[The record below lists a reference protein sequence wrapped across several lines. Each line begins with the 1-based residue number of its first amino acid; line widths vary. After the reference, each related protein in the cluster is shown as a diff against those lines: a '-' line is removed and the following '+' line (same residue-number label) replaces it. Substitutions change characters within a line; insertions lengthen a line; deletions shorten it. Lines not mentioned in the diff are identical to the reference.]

1 MAVSKGKVLVGLSGG
16 VDSSVAALLLQ
27 QEGYKVD
34 ALFMRNWEDDDGS
47 PYCSAKEDFLDAV
60 FIADQL
66 NINLT
71 EYNFSKEYKDKVFCY
86 FLNQL
91 EKGNTPNPDILCNR
105 EIKFNVF
112 YRYAVALG
120 YDFIATGHYV
130 RTRENKYGIELLK
143 GVDKTKDQSY
153 FLHSVKKE
161 ALKKSLFPLGNLLKT
176 KVRKIAQNH
185 NFVTS
190 EKKDSTGICFIGERP
205 FPEFLKNYIP
215 ENPGPIF
222 DEKGKKIGNHRGL
235 PFYTLG
241 QRQGLGIGGIKE
253 AKNSPWYVV
262 KKNIKDNSIIAVQ
275 GNAHPSLYSSS
286 LKTNNSFLI
295 NKLVDSKFKGTAKV
309 RYRQEDQEC
318 EIKKNKDSLTVQFL
332 SPQRAITPGQS
343 VVIYKDEVCLGGGE
357 ISQIL

>member
-16 VDSSVAALLLQ
+16 VDSSVAALLLKE
-27 QEGYKVD
+27 EGYKVD
-34 ALFMRNWEDDDGS
+34 ALFMRNWEEDDGS
-47 PYCSAKEDFLDAV
+47 PYCSVKEDFLDAV

-71 EYNFSKEYKDKVFCY
+71 EYNFSKEYKDKVFYY

-91 EKGNTPNPDILCNR
+91 EQGNTPNPDILCNR

-112 YRYAVALG
+112 YRYAVELG

-130 RTRENKYGIELLK
+130 RTRENKYDLELLK

-222 DEKGKKIGNHRGL
+222 NEKGKKIGNHRGL

-241 QRQGLGIGGIKE
+241 QRQGLGIGGFKE
-253 AKNSPWYVV
+253 SNNRPWYVAQ
-262 KKNIKDNSIIAVQ
+262 KNI
-275 GNAHPSLYSSS
+275 
-286 LKTNNSFLI
+286 NN
-295 NKLVDSKFKGTAKV
+295 
-309 RYRQEDQEC
+309 
-318 EIKKNKDSLTVQFL
+318 
-332 SPQRAITPGQS
+332 
-343 VVIYKDEVCLGGGE
+343 
-357 ISQIL
+357 